1 MARLYS
7 ARIQPPLPL
16 VACFYY
22 ARQLKLLASTL
33 DFASTLLISPIVNQ
47 TPLLP
52 VLIRNYELQMHR
64 ILILIIQPVLPSR
77 ELMTRACVY
86 PPPYGLSGARFDPAI
101 MDTMYGFPVTACRH
115 FSLRSSML
123 AVEMTFSAV
132 DSVGLKV

>member
-33 DFASTLLISPIVNQ
+33 DFASALLISPNVNQ

-77 ELMTRACVY
+77 ERHDQGMRISTTIRTFRREIRPCD
-86 PPPYGLSGARFDPAI
+86 YGHIAWFSGD
-101 MDTMYGFPVTACRH
+101 GV
-115 FSLRSSML
+115 
-123 AVEMTFSAV
+123 
-132 DSVGLKV
+132 